1 MTYVTSLGMAM
12 GKSRR
17 IVVDVDDVDLKR
29 RLYAALV
36 HDGLSLKDWFVA
48 SATNYLSSRDKY
60 SQMELPVLRAAE
72 TPASYGTPA
81 PKEKP

>member
-1 MTYVTSLGMAM
+1 MAM

-60 SQMELPVLRAAE
+60 RQMDLPVLRVAE
-72 TPASYGTPA
+72 APAPYGTTA
-81 PKEKP
+81 TKEEP

>member
-1 MTYVTSLGMAM
+1 MAM

-17 IVVDVDDVDLKR
+17 IVVDVDDIDLKR

-36 HDGLSLKDWFVA
+36 QDGLSLKDWFI
-48 SATNYLSSRDKY
+48 SNATNYLSSKDKY
-60 SQMELPVLRAAE
+60 NKRELPVLRVAE
-72 TPASYGTPA
+72 TPASYGTTT